1 MTTQWLLVGMAF
13 ILSVLLAGYTFRDY
27 YHRVTLFTSLVLAC
41 APLILLQ
48 HEPINVYGLLF
59 YGVSISFYSRFNQV
73 IYVLLALALLLILS
87 LLFYGVITDRWLW
100 LGLCLFSFAVLVV
113 NLVQG
118 RTRTILWWLSVLLF
132 AALLLLVP
140 EWKDHVLLSALMVSL
155 QLYCVLKVTAV
166 ITQSESGLK
175 VSEIQAA
182 ERSRIYQNIHD
193 DVGAELLRLV
203 YVLDD
208 SEQKKQVRDIMHRLR
223 RAVAK
228 TTQIS
233 MDANQL
239 SDDII
244 DLCRQRMAEA
254 HIEFQYEKVVDFNP
268 VFNNTHP
275 TGLLRIM
282 NELLTNIIRH
292 AKAQNV
298 HLKLLSNQQKLDIC
312 LTDNGCG
319 LVQKNSDTRTGRGM
333 RGLQKRAAA
342 MDAEII
348 WQNKDNGGLV
358 TRLSYPWP

>member
-13 ILSVLLAGYTFRDY
+13 ILSVLLAGYTFRDH
-27 YHRVTLFTSLVLAC
+27 YHRVTLFTSLILAC

-59 YGVSISFYSRFNQV
+59 YGVSIGFYSRFNRI

-100 LGLCLFSFAVLVV
+100 LGLCLFSFTVL
-113 NLVQG
+113 LVYLIQG
-118 RTRTILWWLSVLLF
+118 KTRIILWWLSVLLL

-166 ITQSESGLK
+166 IPQSESALK

-208 SEQKKQVRDIMHRLR
+208 SEQKKQVRDIMNRLR
-223 RAVAK
+223 RSVAK

-298 HLKLLSNQQKLDIC
+298 HLQVFSNHQKLAVC
-312 LTDNGCG
+312 LSDNGCG
-319 LVQKNSDTRTGRGM
+319 LTHNNKTANGRGM

-342 MDAEII
+342 MGAEII